1 MQLLIHTHPPFFLP
15 SSFSTQDFPNYKYR
29 PRRKKRDGQKGNG
42 QQSNTNNNSSSI
54 NNNRSNGGSPASLIE
69 KSELLEEKLEKVG
82 HFFDLK
88 KKFLSISIFQVES
101 LASAYSTA
109 TPPLFDSSPS
119 PQPPAHH
126 PMSRS
131 FTIPTPESS
140 PSSCTS
146 DVFHHSAF
154 QPTNGLHSPMSE
166 ARTVATYT
174 LPTPEVSPLE
184 PTPRPLD
191 YQTYGSLAPHPDRFS
206 FDGGSLTG
214 ELYGI
219 SCLIR
224 CSLQRINISWQF

>member
-1 MQLLIHTHPPFFLP
+1 MT
-15 SSFSTQDFPNYKYR
+15 
-29 PRRKKRDGQKGNG
+29 
-42 QQSNTNNNSSSI
+42 
-54 NNNRSNGGSPASLIE
+54 
-69 KSELLEEKLEKVG
+69 
-82 HFFDLK
+82 
-88 KKFLSISIFQVES
+88 
-101 LASAYSTA
+101 SAYSTA

-119 PQPPAHH
+119 PQPPPHH

-154 QPTNGLHSPMSE
+154 QPTTGLHSPMSE
-166 ARTVATYT
+166 VRTIATYT

-206 FDGGSLTG
+206 FDGGSLSG
-214 ELYGI
+214 EFQSNQVCLCLPQQLYNNNLSQLGKLTRRL
-219 SCLIR
+219 S
-224 CSLQRINISWQF
+224 

>member
-1 MQLLIHTHPPFFLP
+1 M
-15 SSFSTQDFPNYKYR
+15 FST
-29 PRRKKRDGQKGNG
+29 
-42 QQSNTNNNSSSI
+42 
-54 NNNRSNGGSPASLIE
+54 
-69 KSELLEEKLEKVG
+69 
-82 HFFDLK
+82 
-88 KKFLSISIFQVES
+88 FLSISIFQVES

-214 ELYGI
+214 ELYYI